1 MAKPIFTCASCGI
14 VEELVTPEDEMDA
27 EFEQYFGKGWDKN
40 DLAIVCDECWQKM
53 HPADHP
59 DLVKQSI
66 AAQPTTKGEKK

>member
-1 MAKPIFTCASCGI
+1 
-14 VEELVTPEDEMDA
+14 MDA